1 MTRRTHWKS
10 HNSPAENSRAKASE
24 TRQRGSPTVTNFSRR
39 SLGSSSRKPLAREL
53 LGSGSRASE
62 SMYSAA
68 VCERDILK
76 WGKGDAGEG
85 CLRCDRLEERLCRAE
100 ESLPRA
106 CPSAVSDGCERQL
119 RQGVKSSPN
128 YRGSLFT
135 NRNRKTHP
143 SCRSSELGRQQAGK
157 AAFLPDSIPTGQRSC
172 PAAAAPGSPWF
183 YVPLSSANRFLALR
197 PEGMGVPSYFQQ
209 GARGLGPPPTGSPSQ
224 IHSGP
229 MGCRKSFPAPKPAEG
244 ARGHPAVQPQAPR
257 TGQETPNEAT
267 LRQDISCNSPD
278 HQSLLLP
285 PSQGTG
291 EESDS
296 KESSQGQGIPINRNK
311 GWGN

>member
-1 MTRRTHWKS
+1 M
-10 HNSPAENSRAKASE
+10 
-24 TRQRGSPTVTNFSRR
+24 
-39 SLGSSSRKPLAREL
+39 
-53 LGSGSRASE
+53 
-62 SMYSAA
+62 
-68 VCERDILK
+68 
-76 WGKGDAGEG
+76 
-85 CLRCDRLEERLCRAE
+85 
-100 ESLPRA
+100 
-106 CPSAVSDGCERQL
+106 SDGCERQL
-119 RQGVKSSPN
+119 RQGVKSPPN

-143 SCRSSELGRQQAGK
+143 SRRSSELGRQQAGK
-157 AAFLPDSIPTGQRSC
+157 AAFLPDSIPTEQRSC

-183 YVPLSSANRFLALR
+183 YVPLSSANRFLALQ

-209 GARGLGPPPTGSPSQ
+209 GARGLGPPPTRSPSQ

-229 MGCRKSFPAPKPAEG
+229 VGCRKSFPAPKPAGG
-244 ARGHPAVQPQAPR
+244 ARGRPAVQPQAPR
-257 TGQETPNEAT
+257 RGQETPNEAT

-278 HQSLLLP
+278 HQSLLP

-311 GWGN
+311 DGVIEGAVGQNSFSRQHSAEKPTPTLLAARSRGSLRAAQPSQAKELPMQFLSRAKKTQSHCQIALSMDFPMKGLSKSELNNSGETSDSSKT